1 MKQGEKT
8 KLVDLNSILK
18 WLNGIFCLLFI
29 LSYLNIGPTKY
40 VNIYTIIIGVFLSFQ
55 ISFFLFIEKR
65 RRDPFLILLCFQM
78 VAFFI
83 LRILTLSLDFHS
95 VVFDRFPF
103 DVNNLNYAL
112 VFIIC
117 ANFSLFAGLSLNN
130 KKLSKINPIDEIKSE
145 PYKTY
150 TVVIVLFIG
159 YMLGLA
165 GILDLVVIGA
175 VFNILSGLFIKLS
188 VILFMILVYL
198 FVFKN
203 KLSKVTFV
211 ILLFGFILFILIQ
224 TLTGSR
230 SAILTIINFCIF
242 SLLAI
247 HSCIKIK
254 KWTIVGL
261 IILVPLMVSFF
272 LFATFLRP
280 KLQENR
286 AVIGKDTFEVL
297 GEFNIIET
305 IKEDAHFLLSPIFD
319 RVGFLDYTAETMANS
334 EKYKSILSVQY
345 FFKSI
350 TDNVLSPGF
359 DVFDVPLESNAMRFI
374 YLPEF
379 GTPLKSKIT
388 PESYQSDEFTFYGEF
403 YVMFGKWFSLIP
415 IFFIGFMIKRVY
427 LKITDKYEYFAI
439 FKRGIV
445 IAIFYTLLNSF
456 GLDWLLLDLLGFIF
470 TYKIFKLFFKF
481 REPILSLN

>member
-1 MKQGEKT
+1 MKQGEKS

-18 WLNGIFCLLFI
+18 WLNGIFCFLFI
-29 LSYLNIGPTKY
+29 LSYLNNGPTKY
-40 VNIYTIIIGVFLSFQ
+40 VNSYTIIIGVLLSFQ
-55 ISFFLFIEKR
+55 IGFFLFIEKR

-83 LRILTLSLDFHS
+83 LRILTLSLDFYS

-103 DVNNLNYAL
+103 NANNLNYAL

-159 YMLGLA
+159 YMLAFA
-165 GILDLVVIGA
+165 GILNLVAIGA

-188 VILFMILVYL
+188 VILFMILLYM

-203 KLSKVTFV
+203 KLNKTTFI
-211 ILLFGFILFILIQ
+211 ILSFGLILFILIQ

-230 SAILTIINFCIF
+230 SAIISIINLSIF

-254 KWTIVGL
+254 KWTIAGL
-261 IILVPLMVSFF
+261 VVLVPLMVSFF
-272 LFATFLRP
+272 LIATFLRP
-280 KLQENR
+280 RLQENR
-286 AVIGKDTFEVL
+286 TVIGKDTFEVL
-297 GEFNIIET
+297 SDFNIIEI
-305 IKEDAHFLLSPIFD
+305 IKEDTYLLLSPIFD
-319 RVGFLDYTAETMANS
+319 RIGFLDYTAETIANS

-345 FFKSI
+345 FLKSI
-350 TDNVLSPGF
+350 IDNVVTPGF
-359 DVFDVPLESNAMRFI
+359 DVFDVPLESNAMRFL

-379 GTPLKSKIT
+379 GTPLKSNVT
-388 PESYQSDEFTFYGEF
+388 PESYHSDEFTFYGEF

-415 IFFIGFMIKRVY
+415 IFFIGFIIKRIY
-427 LKITDKYEYFAI
+427 FKITDKYEYFAI

-456 GLDWLLLDLLGFIF
+456 GIDWLLLDLLGFIF
-470 TYKIFKLFFKF
+470 TYNIFKIFFKF
-481 REPILSLN
+481 RAPKLSLN